1 MALITDPA
9 VAANMMI
16 ELAPATDGEI
26 AVINLKSALQASW
39 NRFWRDPQRVGVA
52 ELILEQEQQ
61 AAQYLGDLDAFGR
74 LETLVSQFSRTDAE
88 SSRVALVQAQFAS
101 MTHRFAEARDQVAK
115 AESLGAPSETISR
128 LSLSIDQA
136 CGTHLD
142 SVLEKRRRIS
152 AESERLEDL
161 VPLGSLLG
169 DLREFA
175 AADRTYRRAL
185 QVYQDVS
192 PFAVAWVCFQLGALW
207 GELVPEPELSRAAQW
222 YRKAIDYLP
231 CYVKARVHLSE
242 IYCSEG
248 RYEDAHA
255 LLLVVASSGDPEVS
269 WRLSEVL
276 RVLQQPEEA
285 EAQMQAAHSGFEALL
300 ARYPLAFA
308 DHGAEFYSGSGN
320 DPARA
325 FELAQLNFGNRP
337 TLKASEQAY
346 ATALAAGKFDVA
358 AQLYASIGKCASELD
373 AARKY
378 HRARDF
384 MNHADATGQTDAR
397 T

>member
-1 MALITDPA
+1 MALIADPA

-16 ELAPATDGEI
+16 ELAPATDGDI

-39 NRFWRDPQRVGVA
+39 NRFWRDPERPGVA

-74 LETLVSQFSRTDAE
+74 LETLVDQFSGADAE

-115 AESLGAPSETISR
+115 AESLGAPSERISR

-136 CGTHLD
+136 CGSHLD

-161 VPLGSLLG
+161 VPLGSLFG

-185 QVYQDVS
+185 QVYHDVS

-207 GELVPEPELSRAAQW
+207 GELVPEPELGRAAQW
-222 YRKAIDYLP
+222 YRRAIDYLP

-242 IYCSEG
+242 IYCGAG

-255 LLLVVASSGDPEVS
+255 LLLVVASSGDPEVN

-276 RVLQQPEEA
+276 RVLKQPEEA
-285 EAQMQAAHSGFEALL
+285 KAQLQVAHSGFEALL

-320 DPARA
+320 DPVRA

-358 AQLYASIGKCASELD
+358 AQLYAFIGERVSEVD
-373 AARKY
+373 AARKSDG
-378 HRARDF
+378 ARHF
-384 MNHADATGQTDAR
+384 MNHAHATGQTDAS

>member
-9 VAANMMI
+9 VAADMMI

-52 ELILEQEQQ
+52 ELIVEQEKQ

-74 LETLVSQFSRTDAE
+74 LETLVNQFSRTDAE

-161 VPLGSLLG
+161 VPLGSLLAICANSP
-169 DLREFA
+169 RPI
-175 AADRTYRRAL
+175 AL
-185 QVYQDVS
+185 T
-192 PFAVAWVCFQLGALW
+192 GARCRSTRMCPHSLSHGSAFSLAPC
-207 GELVPEPELSRAAQW
+207 GENSFPS
-222 YRKAIDYLP
+222 
-231 CYVKARVHLSE
+231 
-242 IYCSEG
+242 
-248 RYEDAHA
+248 
-255 LLLVVASSGDPEVS
+255 
-269 WRLSEVL
+269 
-276 RVLQQPEEA
+276 
-285 EAQMQAAHSGFEALL
+285 
-300 ARYPLAFA
+300 
-308 DHGAEFYSGSGN
+308 
-320 DPARA
+320 
-325 FELAQLNFGNRP
+325 LN
-337 TLKASEQAY
+337 
-346 ATALAAGKFDVA
+346 
-358 AQLYASIGKCASELD
+358 
-373 AARKY
+373 
-378 HRARDF
+378 
-384 MNHADATGQTDAR
+384 
-397 T
+397 

>member
-1 MALITDPA
+1 
-9 VAANMMI
+9 MI
-16 ELAPATDGEI
+16 ELAPATNGEI

-39 NRFWRDPQRVGVA
+39 NRFWRDPQRPGVA
-52 ELILEQEQQ
+52 ELIVEQEQQ

-74 LETLVSQFSRTDAE
+74 LETLVNQFSCADAE

-161 VPLGSLLG
+161 VPLGSLFG

-185 QVYQDVS
+185 QVYHDVS

-207 GELVPEPELSRAAQW
+207 GELIPEPELESRSAVVSQGDRLFALLCQS
-222 YRKAIDYLP
+222 
-231 CYVKARVHLSE
+231 ARAPLGNLLQ
-242 IYCSEG
+242 CG
-248 RYEDAHA
+248 RCEDAQ
-255 LLLVVASSGDPEVS
+255 SCC
-269 WRLSEVL
+269 LSL
-276 RVLQQPEEA
+276 PRI
-285 EAQMQAAHSGFEALL
+285 AA
-300 ARYPLAFA
+300 
-308 DHGAEFYSGSGN
+308 
-320 DPARA
+320 
-325 FELAQLNFGNRP
+325 
-337 TLKASEQAY
+337 
-346 ATALAAGKFDVA
+346 
-358 AQLYASIGKCASELD
+358 I
-373 AARKY
+373 RK
-378 HRARDF
+378 
-384 MNHADATGQTDAR
+384 
-397 T
+397 